1 MRLLFLIII
10 SMLLVGCSIFG
21 HTGVENAPY
30 TLLQA
35 DEQQRIEVRRYDA
48 MVLVSTSMAG
58 DGRNSAFRK
67 LFRYISGENEG
78 ATPIAMTAPV
88 FMDNNNAMTQGTKIA
103 MTAPV
108 FMNNQANNAM
118 MSFVMPKDFTLDSTP
133 KPTDPDVLVSELNN
147 YTVAAIQFSG
157 TLSKRNVAKQTK
169 LLQDWLAANGYIAAG
184 EPIEAGYNGP
194 LTLPMLRRNE
204 ILIEL
209 NLTNSNNAA
218 P

>member
-1 MRLLFLIII
+1 VKRLLLTLGTL
-10 SMLLVGCSIFG
+10 MLAGCSVFG

-35 DEQQRIEVRRYDA
+35 DESHRIEVRRYDA

-67 LFRYISGENEG
+67 LFRYISGDNEG

-88 FMDNNNAMTQGTKIA
+88 FMDNRNAMAKGTKIA

-108 FMNNQANNAM
+108 FMSNQSDTAM
-118 MSFVMPKDFTLDSTP
+118 MSFVMPKDFTLQTTP
-133 KPTDPDVLVSELNN
+133 KPTDPDVVVSEITN

-157 TLSKRNVAKQTK
+157 TLSKRNVAKQSK
-169 LLQDWLAANGYIAAG
+169 LLQDWLTANGYTAAG
-184 EPIEAGYNGP
+184 APIEAGYNGP

-209 NLTNSNNAA
+209 EVASRDSLT